1 MTCEKKDAI
10 PIKNQLVS
18 LKNRNERIAQRALE
32 RQKQMEAAKKEA
44 DAFEHAEQDISH
56 FINSTNDQLNAATQ
70 EPTTGEKIR
79 DELERHKQLEAD
91 LNDKKPAFEE
101 FVAHGRLLV
110 DAAPAGEKKELSGR
124 CEKLKTKW
132 IQLESEASKR

>member
-32 RQKQMEAAKKEA
+32 REKQMQAAKKEA
-44 DAFEHAEQDISH
+44 DNFEHAENKLTD
-56 FINSTNDQLNAATQ
+56 FIKEANDRLAAATQ

-79 DELERHKQLEAD
+79 EEMEMHKQLDAD
-91 LNDKKPAFEE
+91 LNAKRPDYEE
-101 FVAHGRLLV
+101 FVQYGRLLV

-124 CEKLKTKW
+124 CERVKTQWTKV
-132 IQLESEASKR
+132 EEEAAKR